1 MNSRKMAMVML
12 ATIMRRMPVIER
24 DNDEEDF
31 AGDEESNAKVTW
43 SLTSELENKTV
54 EVEAEE
60 DKFEMDGLKLKI
72 KNIAEENLGIYR

>member
-1 MNSRKMAMVML
+1 MK
-12 ATIMRRMPVIER
+12 R
-24 DNDEEDF
+24 DNDEVDID
-31 AGDEESNAKVTW
+31 GDEKSNDKVTW

-72 KNIAEENLGIYR
+72 KNVAEENLGIYR